1 MMYTD
6 NEAIRNDV
14 YSVLLNSN
22 LPIPEDMTVEQYAN
36 KQYDMD
42 KVCRL
47 MSEACEKAGAHV
59 ENLDSDDF
67 FDVLERSERT
77 IQEVE
82 VDFANTDAVEDG
94 YPKVW
99 PGVNVFNPTFT
110 DSVDHFQDRYING
123 YLRYR
128 LLVDRSVY
136 GQVISTQSTPFDLMT
151 NSLLDDKTAEI
162 IAADRMPGRFFI
174 ITDKGA
180 IEVSTL
186 AYDDIREMFPYTSDT
201 TIYWRHDGKAE
212 ARRITMQYVKDERKD

>member
-6 NEAIRNDV
+6 NEAIRSDV
-14 YSVLLNSN
+14 YSVLLDSN
-22 LPIPEDMTVEQYAN
+22 LPIPEDMTVE
-36 KQYDMD
+36 QYDMD

-77 IQEVE
+77 MQEVE

-99 PGVNVFNPTFT
+99 PGVNVFDPLFT
-110 DSVDHFQDRYING
+110 DTIDHFQDRYLNG

-128 LLVDRSVY
+128 LLVDSSVY

-151 NSLLDDKTAEI
+151 NSLLDDKTAKI

-212 ARRITMQYVKDERKD
+212 ARRITMQFVKDERKD